1 MNWPGDTAFQVRLDA
16 QLLDPLVH
24 PSALQVLIID
34 HAEEEPADEAD
45 GGDDAPVD
53 HLVVDPR
60 LALELRRRCRRAR
73 LPTLPRDPLRV
84 CGADLVTLGRR

>member
-1 MNWPGDTAFQVRLDA
+1 MQ
-16 QLLDPLVH
+16 
-24 PSALQVLIID
+24 PSALQVLIVD

-60 LALELRRRCRRAR
+60 LALELRRGCLVRVRVRVGVR
-73 LPTLPRDPLRV
+73 VWIRVGDRD
-84 CGADLVTLGRR
+84 

>member
-1 MNWPGDTAFQVRLDA
+1 MQVRVARLDA
-16 QLLDPLVH
+16 QLLDPLVQ
-24 PSALQVLIID
+24 PSALQVLIVD

-60 LALELRRRCRRAR
+60 LALELRRGCLVRVRVRVGVR
-73 LPTLPRDPLRV
+73 VWIRVGDRD
-84 CGADLVTLGRR
+84 